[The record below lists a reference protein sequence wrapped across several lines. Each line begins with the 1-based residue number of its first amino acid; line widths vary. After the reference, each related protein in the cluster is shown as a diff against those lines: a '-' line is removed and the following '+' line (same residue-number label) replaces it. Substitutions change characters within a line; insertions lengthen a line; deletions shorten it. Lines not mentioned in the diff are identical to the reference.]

1 MNKKTFTMGVKN
13 FNNEIIAE
21 ATDISKKKAEQKSA
35 LLALLK
41 YNQINLDQ
49 IPENMEI

>member
-1 MNKKTFTMGVKN
+1 MA
-13 FNNEIIAE
+13 AE
-21 ATDISKKKAEQKSA
+21 TDFVVCVMYIDTDTDISKKKAEQKSA

-49 IPENMEI
+49 IPENIEI